1 MPKYEKRPFT
11 EVFVHAN
18 PQGTWSKCY
27 HDVHLGGMAFDSYD
41 VHGQLE
47 IKQNQVEGFME
58 VYAISPPPP
67 STTTFARL
75 TPVVK

>member
-1 MPKYEKRPFT
+1 
-11 EVFVHAN
+11 
-18 PQGTWSKCY
+18 
-27 HDVHLGGMAFDSYD
+27 MAFDSYD

-75 TPVVK
+75 TPMVK